1 VSTTPADLT
10 LQQLQDAA
18 IRGQAAV
25 LSAPASTAVHA
36 LQAQAW
42 LQGVEALARFLQD
55 PQDVPSRQMRM
66 FLAIA
71 ERSAAV
77 FQEGDPE

>member
-1 VSTTPADLT
+1 VSTQDLT
-10 LQQLQDAA
+10 LQQLQDSA

-25 LSAPASTAVHA
+25 LSAPAPTAV
-36 LQAQAW
+36 QAQAW
-42 LQGVEALARFLQD
+42 LQGVEALALFLQD
-55 PQDVPSRQMRM
+55 PDDVPSRQMRM